1 MQFDLSILWLQPTL
15 QPGVSM
21 NYLPLLSTLAY
32 EWECCRAS
40 ALSFSISCT
49 WLLLT
54 SLYSGVFGVLH
65 SMDTAREEEVAKPLA
80 PIACSWHICTHN
92 TGILAPGLKPAI
104 IIRTNDNGIHY
115 KFFISRCHNIPYQRR
130 SLLSLSNWEE
140 YPGWPGC
147 SPLYFE
153 CFICLTT
160 YLAFYQVFAIKGGI
174 LLLYNAMISQ
184 FAQRGITALVSDH

>member
-104 IIRTNDNGIHY
+104 IVNLWELFANVWPCCICPLST
-115 KFFISRCHNIPYQRR
+115 PYTSAFEPMTMEFTINSSFLDVTT
-130 SLLSLSNWEE
+130 SLIKEGHCYLSVTEKSIQADLGAARYTLSA
-140 YPGWPGC
+140 
-147 SPLYFE
+147 LY
-153 CFICLTT
+153 
-160 YLAFYQVFAIKGGI
+160 A
-174 LLLYNAMISQ
+174 
-184 FAQRGITALVSDH
+184 